1 LSSLSTLPLSKPS
14 AFTPELRFGAAAA
27 AAVLAGPAPSRDR
40 LWDLPANLHCSVIG
54 TCLTAGDLRQMFA
67 KLNQP
72 DARSASDHV
81 LHGRAVLAAGQ
92 KDLAAK
98 LLNKLLDKRHEAQI
112 KRFAKARDVDD
123 VRRLWTDSFDR
134 GDIPGAYWAAL
145 THPATD
151 RALVQD
157 VFGEVHMLSHL
168 VGTSNRADI
177 ARLRVLEQDLQDA
190 RDKIARQEA
199 RLRQAAADKGA
210 SAARIQAL
218 ESELRGL
225 QAAAGPMMAT
235 DDAALAQRLADEQ
248 ARAAAL
254 AVRLAGQGRALAEG
268 TARIASLE
276 AAETDRQA
284 EIAALEAA
292 LAELTA
298 APDAAPPIDL
308 SGLTLLYVGGRRR
321 LADQLRALTTR
332 RGATFLSHDGGMEE
346 GAALLPAL
354 VARADIAFFPVDCV
368 SHLAAGQVK
377 RLCRQAGKTYVPLR
391 SASVACF
398 LTAVADLPRP

>member
-1 LSSLSTLPLSKPS
+1 MSGLLQPPLKAP

-27 AAVLAGPAPSRDR
+27 AAVLNGPAPGRDR
-40 LWDLPANLHCSVIG
+40 LWDLPPNLHCSVIG

-112 KRFAKARDVDD
+112 KRFAKARDADD
-123 VRRLWTDSFDR
+123 VRRLWAESFER

-168 VGTSNRADI
+168 VGTANRADI
-177 ARLRVLEQDLQDA
+177 ARLRVLEQSLQET
-190 RDKIARQEA
+190 RDKTARQEA
-199 RLRQAAADKGA
+199 RLRQAAADKGDLV
-210 SAARIQAL
+210 ARIQAL

-225 QAAAGPMMAT
+225 QAAATPAPAA
-235 DDAALAQRLADEQ
+235 DDVALARRLADEQ
-248 ARAAAL
+248 AHAAAL
-254 AVRLAGQGRALAEG
+254 AERLAGQARASAVSAE
-268 TARIASLE
+268 RIAMLE
-276 AAETDRQA
+276 AAERERQA

-292 LAELTA
+292 LAELTE
-298 APDAAPPIDL
+298 APDAPPAADL

-354 VARADIAFFPVDCV
+354 VTRADIAFFPVDCV
-368 SHLAAGQVK
+368 SHLAAGRVK
-377 RLCRQAGKTYVPLR
+377 RLCRQGGKTYVPLR
-391 SASVACF
+391 SASVASF
-398 LTAVADLPRP
+398 LGAIADLRRP